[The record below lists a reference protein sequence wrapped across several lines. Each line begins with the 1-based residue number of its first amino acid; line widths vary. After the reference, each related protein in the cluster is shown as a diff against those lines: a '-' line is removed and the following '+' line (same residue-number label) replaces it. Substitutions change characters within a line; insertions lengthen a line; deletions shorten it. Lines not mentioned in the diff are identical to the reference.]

1 MATPTNPIERLDVP
15 LAEVERQLREQLL
28 SRHEAKVARKQGR
41 AGARRLK
48 RTAAHLPVD
57 SPYRHLI
64 DGVDPLCGPLP
75 TIHPEACT
83 PSTAAEPAWA
93 AWLAV
98 QIAKSDST
106 RTRGGAS

>member
-1 MATPTNPIERLDVP
+1 MATPTNPIERLDVQQ
-15 LAEVERQLREQLL
+15 AELERQLRERAL
-28 SRHEAKVARKQGR
+28 SRHAAKVARKQGR

-48 RTAAHLPVD
+48 RTAAHLSVD

-75 TIHPEACT
+75 LVHPEACT
-83 PSTAAEPAWA
+83 ADASIYPGWAER
-93 AWLAV
+93 LADL
-98 QIAKSDST
+98 IAKSDST